1 MTNKNVKDLAFEDYC
16 AGMKY
21 KDIAEKYDINLS
33 TIKSWASRYWKKLQP
48 NTKKVA
54 TKEVKK
60 SQPRKLKNVQT
71 KRNNALDDFRLEL
84 KSTETKQPRQEKI
97 NLGGAPIK
105 NANAVKHGLFSK
117 YLPAETLEL
126 VGSIEAMSP
135 LDILWENICLKY
147 AAIIRSQK
155 IMYVKDDK
163 DVTKRITMDG
173 AEATAYQYIEAY
185 DKQATFLMAQ
195 SRAMGTLMNLIKQ
208 YEEMCNSELA
218 TEEQKLRIEKLKTEI
233 TKATDEEPV
242 KVEII
247 DNISNVEVNTNAN
260 KFE

>member
-1 MTNKNVKDLAFEDYC
+1 MAYDEKIKKMIRKSYQNGINFEELSKQFKI
-16 AGMKY
+16 GV
-21 KDIAEKYDINLS
+21 S
-33 TIKSWASRYWKKLQP
+33 TIKRWAYKDKWIQK
-48 NTKKVA
+48 NDTKK
-54 TKEVKK
+54 T
-60 SQPRKLKNVQT
+60 
-71 KRNNALDDFRLEL
+71 
-84 KSTETKQPRQEKI
+84 TETKQPRQRKI

-105 NANAVKHGLFSK
+105 NINAVKHGLFAK

-126 VGSIEAMSP
+126 VGTIETMSP

-155 IMYVKDDK
+155 IMYVKDAN

-173 AEATAYQYIEAY
+173 AEVTSYQYTEAY

-218 TEEQKLRIEKLKTEI
+218 TEEQKLRIEKLKKEI
-233 TKATDEEPV
+233 NNGADDKITIEQKNN
-242 KVEII
+242 I
-247 DNISNVEVNTNAN
+247 DINLSGMDKNELLNLTHEVFKNG
-260 KFE
+260 K

>member
-1 MTNKNVKDLAFEDYC
+1 MAYDEKIKKMIRKAYQNGTNFEEISKQYKIAVSTVKRWAYRDKWVQKND
-16 AGMKY
+16 
-21 KDIAEKYDINLS
+21 
-33 TIKSWASRYWKKLQP
+33 
-48 NTKKVA
+48 TKNK
-54 TKEVKK
+54 TE
-60 SQPRKLKNVQT
+60 T
-71 KRNNALDDFRLEL
+71 KRNL
-84 KSTETKQPRQEKI
+84 KKI
-97 NLGGAPIK
+97 CVGKLQNT
-105 NANAVKHGLFSK
+105 NAVKHGLFSK
-117 YLPAETLEL
+117 YLPEETLEL
-126 VGSIEAMSP
+126 VGSIENMSP

-233 TKATDEEPV
+233 TKTADEDPV

-247 DNISNVEVNTNAN
+247 DDVPKIEVKTNADE
-260 KFE
+260 FE

>member
-1 MTNKNVKDLAFEDYC
+1 MAYDEKIKKKVQILYEKGSTFKAILEQYKIPAKTVRQWAS
-16 AGMKY
+16 KY
-21 KDIAEKYDINLS
+21 KWEREKS
-33 TIKSWASRYWKKLQP
+33 SKK
-48 NTKKVA
+48 T
-54 TKEVKK
+54 
-60 SQPRKLKNVQT
+60 
-71 KRNNALDDFRLEL
+71 
-84 KSTETKQPRQEKI
+84 TETKRKVSSVCISKLQ
-97 NLGGAPIK
+97 NT
-105 NANAVKHGLFSK
+105 NAVKHGLFSK

-126 VGSIEAMSP
+126 VGDIEMMSP

-147 AAIIRSQK
+147 AAIIRSQR

-208 YEEMCNSELA
+208 YEEMCNGKLA

>member
-1 MTNKNVKDLAFEDYC
+1 MAYDEKIKKKVQILYEKGSTFKAILEQYKIPAKTVRQWAS
-16 AGMKY
+16 KY
-21 KDIAEKYDINLS
+21 KWEREKGS
-33 TIKSWASRYWKKLQP
+33 KK
-48 NTKKVA
+48 T
-54 TKEVKK
+54 
-60 SQPRKLKNVQT
+60 
-71 KRNNALDDFRLEL
+71 
-84 KSTETKQPRQEKI
+84 TETKRKVSSVCIGKLQ
-97 NLGGAPIK
+97 NT
-105 NANAVKHGLFSK
+105 NAVKHGLFSK

-126 VGSIEAMSP
+126 VGAIETMSP
-135 LDILWENICLKY
+135 IDILWENICLKY

>member
-126 VGSIEAMSP
+126 VGTIEMMSP

>member
-1 MTNKNVKDLAFEDYC
+1 MAYDEKIKKKVQILYEKGSTFKAILEQ
-16 AGMKY
+16 Y
-21 KDIAEKYDINLS
+21 KIPTKTVRE
-33 TIKSWASRYWKKLQP
+33 WASRYKWERKKGS
-48 NTKKVA
+48 
-54 TKEVKK
+54 KK
-60 SQPRKLKNVQT
+60 S
-71 KRNNALDDFRLEL
+71 A
-84 KSTETKQPRQEKI
+84 ETKQKKI
-97 NLGGAPIK
+97 ETRGAPNK
-105 NANAVKHGLFSK
+105 NINAVKHGLFAK

-126 VGSIEAMSP
+126 VGTIEMMSP

-185 DKQATFLMAQ
+185 DKQATFLTAQ

-218 TEEQKLRIEKLKTEI
+218 TEEQKLRIEKLKKEI
-233 TKATDEEPV
+233 NNGADDKITIEQKNN
-242 KVEII
+242 I
-247 DNISNVEVNTNAN
+247 DINLSGMDKSELLNLTHEVFKNG
-260 KFE
+260 K

>member
-1 MTNKNVKDLAFEDYC
+1 MAYDEKIKKKVQILYEKGSTFKAILEQYKIPAKTVRQWAS
-16 AGMKY
+16 KY
-21 KDIAEKYDINLS
+21 KWEREKGS
-33 TIKSWASRYWKKLQP
+33 KK
-48 NTKKVA
+48 T
-54 TKEVKK
+54 
-60 SQPRKLKNVQT
+60 
-71 KRNNALDDFRLEL
+71 
-84 KSTETKQPRQEKI
+84 TETKRKVSSVCIGKLQ
-97 NLGGAPIK
+97 NT
-105 NANAVKHGLFSK
+105 NAVKHGLFSK

-126 VGSIEAMSP
+126 VGSIEAMPP